1 MTESASKSL
10 LPNGLG
16 DGLPPDAAH
25 EADIHNLVLA
35 TFAARGYERVEPP
48 LVEFEESLLSGAG
61 EALALSTFR
70 LMDPVSQRMMG
81 VRADMTPQIARIATT
96 RLRKAPRPLRLSYGG
111 PVLRVRGSS
120 LHPEREF
127 RQAGVELIGAAEG
140 AADCEVILLAFEA
153 LKAVGAKRLS
163 VDLTM
168 PTLVPELCAD
178 LSLDA
183 ATRRRIDIAL
193 DRKDAAAL
201 AEIGGAA
208 ADVLGRLLASA
219 GPVEKALPALEA
231 ASLPAGT
238 ADDRGRIRLV
248 AETLAQEAP
257 DLDVTVDP
265 VENRGFEYHSG
276 LSFTF
281 FARGVRGE
289 LACGGRYFAGEAR
302 EPSTGFSL
310 FLHNLLRAVEFPA
323 PPRRLLLP
331 FGTREVDGAALRQ
344 QGWVTVAALSPGTDP
359 EAEAARLLCS
369 HYLANG
375 KPVAVAS
382 RGENE

>member
-1 MTESASKSL
+1 MSESASKSL

-48 LVEFEESLLSGAG
+48 LVEFEESLLNGAG

-111 PVLRVRGSS
+111 PVLRVRGTN
-120 LHPEREF
+120 LQPDREF
-127 RQAGVELIGAAEG
+127 RQAGVELIGAALG
-140 AADCEVILLAFEA
+140 VADCEVILLAFEA
-153 LKAVGAKRLS
+153 LKAAGAKRLS

-178 LSLDA
+178 LGLDA

-201 AEIGGAA
+201 AEIGGPAA
-208 ADVLGRLLASA
+208 ALLGGLLASA
-219 GPVEKALPALEA
+219 GPVEKAMPALDA
-231 ASLPAGT
+231 AQLPAGSAAERT
-238 ADDRGRIRLV
+238 RLKEV
-248 AETLAQEAP
+248 AETLQREAP

-265 VENRGFEYHSG
+265 VENRGFQYHSG

-289 LACGGRYFAGEAR
+289 LGCGGRYLAGQAQ

-310 FLHNLLRAVEFPA
+310 FLHNLLRAVEFPP

-331 FGTREVDGAALRQ
+331 AGTREAEGVAFRA
-344 QGWVTVAALSPGTDP
+344 QGWVTVAALTDAATP

-369 HYLANG
+369 HYLVDG

-382 RGENE
+382 RGENV

>member
-1 MTESASKSL
+1 MSETANKSL

-48 LVEFEESLLSGAG
+48 LVEFEESLLHGAG

-96 RLRKAPRPLRLSYGG
+96 RLQKAPRPLRLSYGG
-111 PVLRVRGSS
+111 TVLRVRGTN
-120 LHPEREF
+120 LQPDREF
-127 RQAGVELIGAAEG
+127 RQAGVELIGAEQS
-140 AADCEVILLAFEA
+140 AADCEVILLAFDA
-153 LKAVGAKRLS
+153 LKAAGAKRLT
-163 VDLTM
+163 VDLTL
-168 PTLVPELCAD
+168 PTLVPDVCAA
-178 LSLDA
+178 LALDEA
-183 ATRRRIDIAL
+183 AIRRIDVAL

-201 AEIGGAA
+201 AEIGGTA
-208 ADVLGRLLASA
+208 ADMFGRLLASA
-219 GPVEKALPALEA
+219 GPVEKAMPALDAADLPARSA
-231 ASLPAGT
+231 AERA
-238 ADDRGRIRLV
+238 RLSEV
-248 AETLAQEAP
+248 VSILAQEAP

-289 LACGGRYFAGEAR
+289 LGCGGRYLAGQAK

-310 FLHNLLRAVEFPA
+310 FLHNLLRAVAFPDA
-323 PPRRLLLP
+323 PKRLLLP
-331 FGTREVDGAALRQ
+331 VGTHEAEGAGFRA
-344 QGWVTVAALSPGTDP
+344 QGWITVAALSAADDLA
-359 EAEAARLLCS
+359 AEAARLLCS
-369 HYLANG
+369 HYLVDG
-375 KPVAVAS
+375 RPVAAAS
-382 RGENE
+382 RGESK

>member
-1 MTESASKSL
+1 MDELASKSL
-10 LPNGLG
+10 LPNGLR

-48 LVEFEESLLSGAG
+48 LVEFEESLLNGAG

-111 PVLRVRGSS
+111 PVLRVRGNP
-120 LHPEREF
+120 LQPEREF
-127 RQAGVELIGAAEG
+127 RQAGVELIGAEES
-140 AADCEVILLAFEA
+140 AADCEVVLLAFEA
-153 LKAVGAKRLS
+153 LKSAGAKRLS
-163 VDLTM
+163 VDLTL
-168 PTLVPELCAD
+168 PTLVPGVCGE

-183 ATRRRIDIAL
+183 AKVRRIRAAL

-201 AEIGGAA
+201 AAIGGKAA
-208 ADVLGRLLASA
+208 ETLRPLLDAA
-219 GPVEKALPALEA
+219 GPVERALPVLQA
-231 ASLPAGT
+231 ARLPAGP
-238 ADDRGRIRLV
+238 AAERARLV
-248 AETLAQEAP
+248 QVTEVLRREAP
-257 DLDVTVDP
+257 ELDITVDP

-289 LACGGRYFAGEAR
+289 LGCGGRYLAGQAR

-310 FLHNLLRAVEFPA
+310 FLHNLLRAVVFP
-323 PPRRLLLP
+323 PPPKRLLLP
-331 FGTREVDGAALRQ
+331 AGTGEAAGAALRA
-344 QGWVTVAALSPGTDP
+344 QGWVTVAGLAEVADMA
-359 EAEAARLLCS
+359 AEARRLLCS
-369 HYLANG
+369 HYLADG
-375 KPVAVAS
+375 VAVAVAPE
-382 RGENE
+382 GDNG

>member
-1 MTESASKSL
+1 MDDLASKSL
-10 LPNGLG
+10 LPNGLR

-48 LVEFEESLLSGAG
+48 LVEFEESLLTGAG

-111 PVLRVRGSS
+111 PVLRVRGNP
-120 LHPEREF
+120 LQPDREF
-127 RQAGVELIGAAEG
+127 RQAGVELIGAEAS

-153 LKAVGAKRLS
+153 LKASGVKQLS
-163 VDLTM
+163 VDLTL
-168 PTLVPELCAD
+168 PRLVPGVCAEM
-178 LSLDA
+178 SLDA
-183 ATRRRIDIAL
+183 AKVRKIRVAL

-201 AEIGGAA
+201 AAIGGKAA
-208 ADVLGRLLASA
+208 GMLGRLLDAA
-219 GPVEKALPALEA
+219 GPVEKALPALASA
-231 ASLPAGT
+231 ALPPDPA
-238 ADDRGRIRLV
+238 AERARLIAV
-248 AETLAQEAP
+248 TEVLQREAP
-257 DLDVTVDP
+257 DLVITVDP

-289 LACGGRYFAGEAR
+289 LGCGGRYLAGHAG

-310 FLHNLLRAVEFPA
+310 FLHNLLRAVEFP
-323 PPRRLLLP
+323 PPAKRLLLP
-331 FGTREVDGAALRQ
+331 PGTGEEAGAALRA
-344 QGWVTVAALSPGTDP
+344 QGWVTVAALA
-359 EAEAARLLCS
+359 ENAEMAAEARRLLCS
-369 HYLANG
+369 HFLVG
-375 KPVAVAS
+375 GSPVAVAS
-382 RGENE
+382 EGEN

>member
-1 MTESASKSL
+1 MDELASKSL
-10 LPNGLG
+10 LPNGLR
-16 DGLPPDAAH
+16 DALPPDAAH

-48 LVEFEESLLSGAG
+48 LVEFEESLLNGSG

-96 RLRKAPRPLRLSYGG
+96 RLRKAQRPLRLSYGG
-111 PVLRVRGSS
+111 PVLRVRGNP
-120 LHPEREF
+120 LQPDREF
-127 RQAGVELIGAAEG
+127 RQAGVELIGAKES

-153 LKAVGAKRLS
+153 LRTAGVKQLS
-163 VDLTM
+163 VDLTL
-168 PTLVPELCAD
+168 PTLVPGFCAA
-178 LSLDA
+178 LTLDA
-183 ATRRRIDIAL
+183 VTERRIRVAL

-201 AEIGGAA
+201 AGIGGKEI
-208 ADVLGRLLASA
+208 DPLRRLLDAA
-219 GPVEKALPALEA
+219 GPVEKALPVLEA
-231 ASLPAGT
+231 VTLPAGPAAERT
-238 ADDRGRIRLV
+238 RLIHV
-248 AETLAQEAP
+248 AEVLRCEVP

-289 LACGGRYFAGEAR
+289 LGCGGRYLAGHTG

-310 FLHNLLRAVEFPA
+310 FLHNLLRAVTFP
-323 PPRRLLLP
+323 PPAKRLLIP
-331 FGTREVDGAALRQ
+331 AGTGETAGAKLRAE
-344 QGWVTVAALSPGTDP
+344 GWVTVAALAEIADL
-359 EAEAARLLCS
+359 EAEARRLLCS
-369 HYLANG
+369 HYLADGN
-375 KPVAVAS
+375 PVAVAS
-382 RGENE
+382 EGENG